1 MQTIYDFED
10 KVLFEYQIMID
21 KSYYKLKKENRVK
34 FYEKTNERYGE
45 TIYEEIEDKL
55 DVEWHNAIAKRKPSG
70 SLVVHDVFKSIE

>member
-34 FYEKTNERYGE
+34 FYEK
-45 TIYEEIEDKL
+45 IELK
-55 DVEWHNAIAKRKPSG
+55 VWGNNIWRNRRQTGCGMA
-70 SLVVHDVFKSIE
+70 